1 MRRRVP
7 PLLLLLGVLLL
18 VAAATLRWVAAPR
31 LAVLPADTDTTRH
44 YAGTAAVAVDKRA
57 LTAPGSTPLVL
68 KDVPVAIT
76 NRSRVLDVDG
86 SDALL
91 SSAKT
96 VDVNGERMVS
106 VDYRY
111 AVDRSDMGRGSGFPD
126 VVEQNGITFN
136 WPIRTEKKTYIAWVQ
151 DTGRSLP
158 LIYKGTERKAGV
170 LTYVFEATTPTT
182 HEVVD
187 EQALAALPASIG
199 KLDAV
204 ELLPSLGLDPERSA
218 QLQPVLLGQPDP
230 IPFHYTLSVESR
242 YWVEP
247 DSGIVL
253 DAQRHEVRTLGVA
266 NGDQILP
273 VMPALDMTFSA
284 TPQTLAEAAEDARE
298 AGDKVFL
305 LYVTAPVGLAVSGG
319 ALLLLGAGWWLVLR
333 RRPDQVS
340 GEVAQPSYAAV
351 G

>member
-1 MRRRVP
+1 MRRWVPRV
-7 PLLLLLGVLLL
+7 LVLLGVLLL
-18 VAAATLRWVAAPR
+18 VGAATLRWVVAPS

-57 LTAPGSTPLVL
+57 LAAPGSTPLVL

-76 NRSRVLDVDG
+76 NRTRVLDVDG
-86 SDALL
+86 HDALI

-96 VDVNGERMVS
+96 VDVNGEQMVS

-111 AVDRSDMGRGSGFPD
+111 AVDRSDMEQSSGFPD
-126 VVEQNGITFN
+126 VEEQNGITFN
-136 WPIRTEKKTYIAWVQ
+136 WPIRTEKRDYMGWVQ
-151 DTGRSLP
+151 DTGRPLP

-170 LTYVFEATTPTT
+170 LAYVFEATTPVA
-182 HEVVD
+182 HEITD
-187 EQALAALPASIG
+187 EQALAALPDSIG

-204 ELLPSLGLDPERSA
+204 ALLPSLGLDPARSA

-230 IPFHYTLSVESR
+230 IPFVYTLLVEST

-247 DSGIVL
+247 DSGVVL
-253 DAQRHEVRTLGVA
+253 DARKHEVRTLGVA
-266 NGDQILP
+266 TGDQILP

-284 TPQTLAEAAEDARE
+284 TPETLAEAAADARE
-298 AGDKVFL
+298 AGDQVFL
-305 LYVTAPVGLAVSGG
+305 VFVTLPLGLAVAG
-319 ALLLLGAGWWLVLR
+319 ATLLLLGSGWWLTQR
-333 RRPDQVS
+333 RRPQVD
-340 GEVAQPSYAAV
+340 AQTPRPSYAGV